1 MESNQIDFEKVHL
14 DTAKVLAA
22 SLKFTQKE
30 VKKLKEELQTTIT
43 EEGAV
48 VLPVKG
54 ERGPKGLKGDKGD
67 RGFPGEIGPQGPQGI
82 RGIQGVQGE
91 TGPQGPKGP
100 KGQQGPLGPMGMP
113 GQDADMEYVDDE
125 LTKINN
131 RISNLNFGAGGKAAR
146 GWGEYDGGGGGG
158 DEIGVIT
165 EYDELLLEDGDLLL
179 QESDMFSTRT
189 FDLEG
194 VTFFK
199 DKVTIDGQ
207 DTLRFKS
214 LTPNNGIA
222 LYTSDTDHTL
232 SIGIDPNA
240 TVRMH
245 SLTITGQDTLAVEGS
260 ASFKELDITE
270 NLGVGGDLTV
280 DGAVNLVGL
289 GLSGNLTGNSGGT
302 NGLIVSSN
310 LSVAGNIVA
319 TGNITANGNIILGD
333 ADTDTVTFGAD
344 VVSHIL
350 PDVDNTYDLGSTTK
364 SWRGTYT
371 QSLDVTN
378 NVTVG
383 GTVDGRDIAT
393 DGTKLDGIETGA
405 TADQTASEI
414 RTLVGSA
421 SDSNVFTDADHSKLD
436 GIEASATADQT
447 ASEIRTLVESASDS
461 NVFTDADHSK
471 LDGIEASATAD
482 QTAAEIRTLVESAS
496 DSNVFTDADHTKLNG
511 IEAGADVT
519 DATNVDAAGAVM
531 VSDSSISGMG
541 FVVDEDNMSSDS
553 ATKVPTQQSVKTY
566 VDSQSLSLI
575 DEDDMS
581 SNSATRPPSQQ
592 STKTYVDTSVAGIS
606 SSSIAVNNSNVH
618 VVDTGT
624 DGTVNI
630 YTDGN
635 LEVDVTDSGMRL
647 GGSNARV
654 DRILDEDNMNSD
666 SAVGLATQQSIKA
679 YVDTSVAGVQAGA
692 ITANN
697 SNVQVTDTGIN
708 GSVKVHADGS
718 EKLLIDVNG
727 LRLEPMSI
735 TNEDNS
741 GDRIIMEDNTGNQL
755 ITFENSIQVTE
766 ILDEDDFV
774 SNSNTALATQQSI
787 GSKITN
793 VINNTDLGDF
803 GSVNIDSPSDGQ
815 ALIYDSST
823 QKWIAGT
830 VTGEGSITAT
840 QVKNLLVTVDGAGS
854 NIDADLLDGQQG
866 SHYTTASNLTGAASG
881 ITSVTV
887 NSIMT
892 VVSSTFTVAT
902 AGTTAVDNFSTST
915 FRAAKYIISVSDTDD
930 TTFATTEAL
939 VVHNG
944 TAASLTQFGDV
955 TVGSGTVPDPAF
967 DADVAGGNCRL
978 LVTTNSNNQTIKVTR
993 MTTIV

>member
-1 MESNQIDFEKVHL
+1 MESNQTDFEKIHL

-30 VKKLKEELQTTIT
+30 VKKLKEELQTTVT

-54 ERGPKGLKGDKGD
+54 ERGPKGLQGEKGD
-67 RGFPGEIGPQGPQGI
+67 RGFPGEVGPIGPQGI
-82 RGIQGVQGE
+82 RGIQGLQGE
-91 TGPQGPKGP
+91 TGPEGPKGP
-100 KGQQGPLGPMGMP
+100 KGQQGPIGPMGMS

-125 LTKINN
+125 FTKLNN

-158 DEIGVIT
+158 DEIGVST
-165 EYDELLLEDGDLLL
+165 EYDELRLEDGDLLL
-179 QESDMFSTRT
+179 QESDSGVSDP

-199 DKVTIDGQ
+199 DKVSIDGQ

-222 LYTSDTDHTL
+222 LYTSEADHTL
-232 SIGIDPNA
+232 SIGIDPDA
-240 TVRMH
+240 SVRMH
-245 SLTITGQDTLAVEGS
+245 SLTITGEDTLTVEGS
-260 ASFKELDITE
+260 AGFKTLELTE
-270 NLGVGGDLTV
+270 DLTVGGDLAV

-289 GLSGNLTGNSGGT
+289 GLSGNLSGNSGGT

-350 PDVDNTYDLGSTTK
+350 PDVDNTYDLGSVAK

-393 DGTKLDGIETGA
+393 DGTKLDGIEASA
-405 TADQTASEI
+405 TADQTAAEIRTLVESASDSNVFTDADHSKLDGIETSATADQTAAEI

-436 GIEASATADQT
+436 GIEASA
-447 ASEIRTLVESASDS
+447 
-461 NVFTDADHSK
+461 
-471 LDGIEASATAD
+471 
-482 QTAAEIRTLVESAS
+482 
-496 DSNVFTDADHTKLNG
+496 
-511 IEAGADVT
+511 DVT
-519 DATNVDAAGAVM
+519 DATNVNAAGAVM
-531 VSDSSISGMG
+531 VNDSSTSGMG
-541 FVVDEDNMSSDS
+541 FVIDEDNLSSDS
-553 ATKVPTQQSVKTY
+553 ATKVPTQQSVKAYVDGKSHLSLLDEDNMATDSATQPASQQSVKAY
-566 VDSQSLSLI
+566 VDS
-575 DEDDMS
+575 
-581 SNSATRPPSQQ
+581 
-592 STKTYVDTSVAGIS
+592 SVAGIS
-606 SSSIAVNNSNVH
+606 SSSIATNNSNVH
-618 VVDTGT
+618 VIDTGT
-624 DGTVNI
+624 DGTINI

-635 LEVDVTDSGMRL
+635 LEADITDSGLRL
-647 GGSNARV
+647 GGSGSRVNA
-654 DRILDEDNMNSD
+654 ILDEDTLTSD
-666 SAVGLATQQSIKA
+666 SASSLATQQSIKS

-697 SNVQVTDTGIN
+697 SNVQVTDTGTN
-708 GSVKVHADGS
+708 GSVLVHADGS
-718 EKLLIDVNG
+718 EKLFIDSAG
-727 LRLEPMSI
+727 LRLESMAI

-741 GDRIIMEDNTGNQL
+741 GDRIIMEDNTGNQYV
-755 ITFENSIQVTE
+755 TFENSVQVKE
-766 ILDEDDFV
+766 ILDEDDFA

-815 ALIYDSST
+815 SLIYDDTTS
-823 QKWIAGT
+823 KWIAGT
-830 VTGEGSITAT
+830 VSGSGSITAT

-854 NIDADLLDGQQG
+854 GIDSDLLDGQQG

-881 ITSVTV
+881 ISSVTV
-887 NSIMT
+887 NSIMQ
-892 VVSSTFTVAT
+892 VVSTTITLAS
-902 AGTTAVDNFSTST
+902 AGTTAADSFAVATY
-915 FRAAKYIISVSDTDD
+915 RAAKYIISVSDTDD

-944 TAASLTQFGDV
+944 TDASLTQFGDV
-955 TVGSGTVPDPAF
+955 TVGSGTVPNPSL
-967 DADVAGGNCRL
+967 DADINSGNCRL
-978 LVTTNSNNQTIKVTR
+978 LVTTNSNNQTVKVTR
-993 MTTIV
+993 LTTVV